1 MNYPGYET
9 IKRYYDLNCYTNADI
24 KFFTEHGAI
33 TSEQYKQITGEDFP
47 QGTD

>member
-24 KFFTEHGAI
+24 KFFAEHDAI
-33 TSEQYKQITGEDFP
+33 TLEQYKQITGEDFP

>member
-24 KFFTEHGAI
+24 KFFAEHGAI
-33 TSEQYKQITGEDFP
+33 TSEQYKEITGEELEE
-47 QGTD
+47 